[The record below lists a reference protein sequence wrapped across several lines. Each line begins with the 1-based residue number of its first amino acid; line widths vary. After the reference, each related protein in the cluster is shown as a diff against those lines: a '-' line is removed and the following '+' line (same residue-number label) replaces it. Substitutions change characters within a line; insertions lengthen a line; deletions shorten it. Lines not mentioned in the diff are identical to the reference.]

1 MPLQEVFVK
10 PAIARNEEQ
19 SSHAVELLAAIA
31 RRDANPEDLTAEF
44 RKQGADGLD
53 LIALLARRA
62 AQPRPDPATAQSWI
76 DVSQFARPT
85 EPRAAARIVHRVPKV
100 PFLLNG
106 TLYDP
111 QDIARFNG
119 RELHFVVAK
128 DSEPLL
134 VIDDRPLIARWWELT
149 YLTSMVAAAEPA
161 EQYQYGGHQ
170 TIAPQVHGGD
180 HPPIPPGKGQGGPG
194 VGGGTVGAPS
204 KPTGTYLFEDSWR
217 QGESVLLR
225 PNREFRDLR
234 KVGRGL
240 FDLGDWNDVISSVY
254 MYFTYVCVLHE
265 HIADEGGGPTLTLY
279 LHQQQAHLNLDI
291 VGWNDRASWVA
302 TW

>member
-111 QDIARFNG
+111 QDIERFNG
-119 RELHFVVAK
+119 RELHFVLAK
-128 DSEPLL
+128 DEPLL
-134 VIDDRPLIARWWELT
+134 VIDERPLIAKWWELT
-149 YLTSMVAAAEPA
+149 YLTSVVAGAEKA

-170 TIAPQVHGGD
+170 TVSEPQTVTPQRSPWPKD
-180 HPPIPPGKGQGGPG
+180 PYIPL
-194 VGGGTVGAPS
+194 
-204 KPTGTYLFEDSWR
+204 KPKGTYFYEHAHYRGDS
-217 QGESVLLR
+217 LHLR
-225 PNREFRDLR
+225 PNREFRDLS
-234 KVGRGL
+234 KVGRGFL
-240 FDLGDWNDVISSVY
+240 GLGDWNDIISSVQ

-265 HIADEGGGPTLTLY
+265 HIGGHAGGGMSLTLFSNGTTRF
-279 LHQQQAHLNLDI
+279 LANLED
-291 VGWNDRASWVA
+291 VGWNDQASWVA